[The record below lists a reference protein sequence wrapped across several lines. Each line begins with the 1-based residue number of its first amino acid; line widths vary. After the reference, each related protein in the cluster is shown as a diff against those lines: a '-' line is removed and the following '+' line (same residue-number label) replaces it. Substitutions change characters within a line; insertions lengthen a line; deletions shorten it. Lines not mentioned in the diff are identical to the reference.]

1 MKINLLELNYK
12 DKIFIDGNFTFNAN
26 YFENSPIKD
35 LKNVYA
41 NGFIKLNAIEKY
53 EANIFVKGTMV
64 ILDSVTNEK
73 VDYDF
78 EFEVDDEIEE
88 NGVINQNMLDIIEL
102 LWQNIVLEVP
112 IRFTKSDAE
121 NLSGDNWKVID
132 GNNKEIDPR
141 MQKLYELNKGGE

>member
-1 MKINLLELNYK
+1 
-12 DKIFIDGNFTFNAN
+12 
-26 YFENSPIKD
+26 
-35 LKNVYA
+35 
-41 NGFIKLNAIEKY
+41 
-53 EANIFVKGTMV
+53 MV